1 MLFFADKIV
10 KTAGNLKNAYV
21 CEVGPGPGGISRS
34 ILNSGVAELLLIE
47 KDCRF
52 IPGLQVPKYCPKCY
66 Y

>member
-47 KDCRF
+47 KDSRF